1 MPGPIVHNETTAT
14 NLGGFV
20 TVLANLTRRAFAM
33 EEPPEY
39 VVYQDTMGGESRQFW
54 ATVHI
59 YGRGLT
65 PERPYRFTG
74 RTTSFEPQANQLAA
88 REAIV
93 QLRHLS
99 PRVNCRSFY
108 YYPSRNGYGRP
119 PRVASG
125 DHETDPALLHLVR
138 YVSVLEELFDQITL
152 DLIAARGELLRRAL
166 ARGRDES
173 GTDNP
178 VVLFGQPIKSPRP
191 ATVIDQNALVSPEVM
206 RRLFGARSNGIV
218 ANNPREGH
226 HHCPDP
232 AAPQPPPANTDSEA
246 LGEASASTRHGRLD
260 INEVD

>member
-20 TVLANLTRRAFAM
+20 TVLANLTRRAYAL

-39 VVYQDTMGGESRQFW
+39 VVYQGPMSGESRQFW

-59 YGRGLT
+59 YGRGLS

-74 RTTSFEPQANQLAA
+74 RTTSFEPQAIQLAA

-99 PRVNCRSFY
+99 PRVICPSFY
-108 YYPSRNGYGRP
+108 YYPSRDGYGRP
-119 PRVASG
+119 PQVANG

-138 YVSVLEELFDQITL
+138 YVSALEELFDQITL
-152 DLIAARGELLRRAL
+152 DLIAARGELVRQAP
-166 ARGRDES
+166 ARGEDEPDA
-173 GTDNP
+173 DNP
-178 VVLFGQPIKSPRP
+178 VVLFGHPIESLRSAP
-191 ATVIDQNALVSPEVM
+191 AIDQNALVSPEVL
-206 RRLFGARSNGIV
+206 RRLLGTRSNGIV
-218 ANNPREGH
+218 ANNPRDGH
-226 HHCPDP
+226 HRYPDP
-232 AAPQPPPANTDSEA
+232 AAPQPHPANPDGETR
-246 LGEASASTRHGRLD
+246 GEASMSARQARLD